1 MGMDNNKAT
10 IEKQTNINKADNVTV
25 NQGYQKEDI
34 EKIVKLVA
42 KKRTKGDKSFEDPTQ
57 KYSISTKTIVVEK
70 FENLSK
76 KIEEIQEHRVLLI
89 NSYDQNLLNS
99 ATYAIIEDLQTKGT
113 FKCRV
118 LEFKD
123 DNLQR
128 SDLNLKMFTEQK
140 IGKGKSQIFVVHLTN
155 VHQANSFL
163 DSLFDRTNSGDLIK
177 SGLRAN
183 NIFVL
188 VIFSSTEIIRK
199 FEENKTQFHF
209 INWYVS
215 FEKYLPQL
223 LRDKFSEE
231 EASYLYENII
241 EQNQYKLFGDEEI
254 EFYLKI
260 SKKIEESNRAIRD
273 EVGSNIEKVKKL
285 KESGKQAIQRIN
297 TEQLILDYPTSKGL
311 LYIAAFFPLLSF
323 REFNKLV
330 SNILSGEEGEIEIEE
345 EYKSK
350 KDKIKFR
357 KVKEAIDLQKH
368 YKNNSDLAL
377 QKAYLE
383 EVRTDNLSTV
393 VDFREPYLRKEAK
406 AHYQREYPKYI
417 KDQFDKIIDFDLLFD
432 IEASSKFIEN
442 IVEVVVETALTDPD
456 YYGKKLLK
464 EIGLGKFI
472 LKDTNKEIGDDKW
485 ILEALSTILGIKDI
499 KRYHDFNRLA
509 TLIAKMLE
517 YPQLKR
523 SVDDFLSSLI
533 KVWKSP
539 EIVLE
544 ILNRLRYSKNI
555 DQLLWLKRIFNEV
568 VDERME
574 IKQRAYNYLILLGR
588 QYSFVIYDFLVQ
600 IREWKLKN
608 TVNFGKNKSDKL
620 YKLYSLTFL
629 FSFAKEVAFTLPKK
643 FYGDFP
649 SKYILFARFNE
660 IGENEMRDK
669 IHFLISWLFHKNL
682 DRIFY
687 NNIKTF
693 DLNTINSNADLIEHW
708 SLILLGNS
716 KKRQSKASDQSKKIL
731 QIIFS
736 EIKKNTDKLTQKKL
750 RSTWYDKIQYYIK
763 LIVSLPINKENIEER
778 RRIDF
783 KRKNLEKMIKY
794 FNKSK

>member
-1 MGMDNNKAT
+1 MEVVNK
-10 IEKQTNINKADNVTV
+10 EEVKNQINVHK
-25 NQGYQKEDI
+25 
-34 EKIVKLVA
+34 A
-42 KKRTKGDKSFEDPTQ
+42 KKFIKKTYVISAEEHKKFEDPTQ
-57 KYSISTKTIVVEK
+57 SYSISSKTVIVEK
-70 FENLSK
+70 FENLNEK
-76 KIEEIQEHRVLLI
+76 LEDLKEHRVLLI
-89 NSYDQNLLNS
+89 NSYDQNLINS
-99 ATYAIIEDLQTKGT
+99 ATYAIIKDLKTKDN
-113 FKCRV
+113 FDCRV

-123 DNLQR
+123 NNLQR
-128 SDLNLKMFTEQK
+128 IDLNLKMFTEQK

-155 VHQANSFL
+155 VNQANSFL
-163 DSLFDRTNSGDLIK
+163 DSLFDRTNSGHLIK
-177 SGLRAN
+177 SKLKSE

-188 VIFSSTEIIRK
+188 VIFSSTEIIRR

-209 INWYVS
+209 ISWYVS
-215 FEKYLPQL
+215 FEKYLLQL
-223 LRDKFSEE
+223 LSDKFSEE

-241 EQNQYKLFGDEEI
+241 EQKEFGLFGDDEI

-260 SKKIEESNRAIRD
+260 SKKIEESNRALRD
-273 EVGSNIEKVKKL
+273 EVGGNIDQVKKL
-285 KESGKQAIQRIN
+285 KESGRKAIQRIN
-297 TEQLILDYPTSKGL
+297 TEQLILSYPTSKGL
-311 LYIAAFFPLLSF
+311 LYIAAFFPLLNF
-323 REFNKLV
+323 REFNKLA
-330 SNILSGEEGEIEIEE
+330 SNILSGEEEEIEIEE
-345 EYKSK
+345 KYKSK
-350 KDKIKFR
+350 KDKTKVR
-357 KVKEAIDLQKH
+357 KVKERIDLQKH

-406 AHYQREYPKYI
+406 AHYQKEYPKYI
-417 KDQFDKIIDFDLLFD
+417 KDQFVKIIDFNLLFD

-464 EIGLGKFI
+464 EIGIGKFI
-472 LKDTNKEIGDDKW
+472 LKETNIEIGDDKW
-485 ILEALSTILGIKDI
+485 ILEALNTILGINDI
-499 KRYHDFNRLA
+499 KLHHEFNRLA

-544 ILNRLRYSKNI
+544 ILKRLRYSKNI

-568 VDERME
+568 VDKRME

-588 QYSFVIYDFLVQ
+588 QNSFVIYDFLDQ

-608 TVNFGKNKSDKL
+608 TINFSNSEKDKL

-629 FSFAKEVAFTLPKK
+629 FSFAKEVAYTLPKK

-649 SKYILFARFNE
+649 SKYILFERFNE
-660 IGENEMRDK
+660 LGENEIRDK
-669 IHFLISWLFHKNL
+669 IQFLISWLFHQNL

-687 NNIKTF
+687 NKKNIF
-693 DLNTINSNADLIEHW
+693 GLAAINSNADLIEKW

-716 KKRQSKASDQSKKIL
+716 KKKQSKGNKQSKKIL

-736 EIKKNTDKLTQKKL
+736 EIKKNTDKSTQKKL

-763 LIVSLPINKENIEER
+763 HIVSLPIENENIEKR
-778 RRIDF
+778 KKIDF

-794 FNKSK
+794 FDKSK